1 MQKIPQRRDKVRV
14 RMMEQRQATDREA
27 QVQAVPVPVVRGR
40 AAVQAPAEQAAAP
53 VRAAQEAAPAVVR
66 VAARAV
72 AAAAPVEVTAVR
84 AVAAQAPC
92 RTAPLIRYSAMPG

>member
-27 QVQAVPVPVVRGR
+27 QVQAVPVVRGR
-40 AAVQAPAEQAAAP
+40 AAVQAPAEQAAAL
-53 VRAAQEAAPAVVR
+53 VRVAQEAAPAVVR

-84 AVAAQAPC
+84 AVAEQVPC
-92 RTAPLIRYSAMPG
+92 RTAPLIRYWAMPV

>member
-27 QVQAVPVPVVRGR
+27 QVQAVPVVRGRGR

-53 VRAAQEAAPAVVR
+53 VRAAQEAAPAAVR
-66 VAARAV
+66 VVTRAV

-84 AVAAQAPC
+84 AVAEQVPC
-92 RTAPLIRYSAMPG
+92 RTAPLIRYWAMPG

>member
-27 QVQAVPVPVVRGR
+27 QVQAVPVVRGR

-53 VRAAQEAAPAVVR
+53 VRAAQEAAPAVVQ
-66 VAARAV
+66 
-72 AAAAPVEVTAVR
+72 AAAVPVEVTAVR
-84 AVAAQAPC
+84 AVAEQAPC
-92 RTAPLIRYSAMPG
+92 RTAPLIRYSAMPV